1 MKKTELKILIR
12 EILQEVV
19 KDEMDENWKGLA
31 AAGLMGYAA
40 LHNPV
45 GQQYLGKAK
54 QAWTQAVQRKQAM
67 NQQATQRKQ
76 FQNPTQELP
85 SERGMNSWDLA
96 NKYTNRNAS
105 LSSKLKPATNAWLN
119 EDGGLPNN
127 LIDGQSNIVAASRVN
142 KILSA
147 MSQGMFSDNSWEA
160 INKIFKKLQ
169 EAGLEVT
176 VTSAKYGGHADVPS
190 GMPKFKEWQISI
202 PFTNKTGK
210 PTVLVGQITAHGA
223 GSIDQPLD
231 RYDITAYVSP
241 MNVKL

>member
-1 MKKTELKILIR
+1 MGESRIHRKRYFDGDWITIMKKSIAKRLVKEIIKEVLKQPTELK
-12 EILQEVV
+12 
-19 KDEMDENWKGLA
+19 
-31 AAGLMGYAA
+31 
-40 LHNPV
+40 
-45 GQQYLGKAK
+45 
-54 QAWTQAVQRKQAM
+54 
-67 NQQATQRKQ
+67 
-76 FQNPTQELP
+76 
-85 SERGMNSWDLA
+85 
-96 NKYTNRNAS
+96 
-105 LSSKLKPATNAWLN
+105 